1 MALQGTPYVILLIA
15 TAIVSAA
22 SALYVY
28 SRHRIPGNRTMV
40 LTALAGAAWLVGYAL
55 ELASVD
61 IPSKIFWNQIQ
72 YVGIV
77 IVIAT
82 WLVFTFQYTGR
93 EKWLTR
99 RTLILLSIDP
109 ILTLLL
115 VFTNEAHG
123 LIWGPPML
131 DIEGPFLTLVRPHG
145 AGFWIH
151 ATYSYALLLTTA
163 FLLAQML
170 VRSRHLYRRQARL
183 LLFATSLPILG
194 SALMIFGINPL
205 RYLDLAPLSFTAASL
220 MLTWSL
226 FRLRVGD
233 IVPVA
238 RDAVVESMSDGVIV
252 LDEQNR
258 IVDLNGVARLLAGH
272 AASEAIGQSVGQIWP
287 DWLDLI
293 ERHGEENGIGEQ
305 VALGEGRERRVY
317 DLRVSPIVDWV
328 GRITSRVIVLRD
340 VTERREAEEG
350 QRKALAAREK
360 ALAEALQATRAL
372 RESEEKYR
380 FHFENVTD
388 VMYSVGPDFKI
399 LDISPSVERVLG
411 YKPEELIGRP
421 FQDLNVVAADYLEAA
436 ASDTMR
442 VLAGERVDS
451 SLYGFIAKDG
461 TDRIGEVSGAP
472 LIRDGQVVAVISVA
486 RDVTERVRAEE
497 ALKESEERAQ
507 QQSRLAAVGQLA
519 AGIAHD
525 FNNIIATIIV
535 YAQLLSKAAD
545 LSIKDRERLAVI
557 SQQAKRA
564 GNLIEQILDFSR
576 RSMLE
581 RQPLDLL
588 PLLKE
593 LTQLLDRTLP
603 ESIQVALVHEPDEY
617 IVHADPTRLQQV
629 MMNLV
634 INARDAMSKGGELC
648 IRLDQIQVQ
657 PGETPPLPEMEVGE
671 WVQVTVSDTGVGI
684 PPDVLPHIY
693 EPFFTTKAPGQGSG
707 LGLAQVYG
715 IVRQHEGYID
725 VASEVGHGTA
735 FTFYL
740 PALPIPQVE
749 PLMLEVAEPVQ
760 GRGETLLLVEDDLA
774 ALIALRDTLETLNYK
789 VLTACDGQ
797 AAMEV
802 FERHADD
809 IALVVSDLVM
819 PKMGGRELVR
829 ELKKTT
835 PYLKAVA
842 VTGYAL
848 VDDKQELKQD
858 GIQEVVRKPFEVS
871 DLAEII
877 RQVLGAE

>member
-1 MALQGTPYVILLIA
+1 
-15 TAIVSAA
+15 
-22 SALYVY
+22 
-28 SRHRIPGNRTMV
+28 RI
-40 LTALAGAAWLVGYAL
+40 
-55 ELASVD
+55 
-61 IPSKIFWNQIQ
+61 
-72 YVGIV
+72 
-77 IVIAT
+77 
-82 WLVFTFQYTGR
+82 
-93 EKWLTR
+93 
-99 RTLILLSIDP
+99 
-109 ILTLLL
+109 
-115 VFTNEAHG
+115 
-123 LIWGPPML
+123 
-131 DIEGPFLTLVRPHG
+131 
-145 AGFWIH
+145 
-151 ATYSYALLLTTA
+151 
-163 FLLAQML
+163 
-170 VRSRHLYRRQARL
+170 
-183 LLFATSLPILG
+183 
-194 SALMIFGINPL
+194 
-205 RYLDLAPLSFTAASL
+205 
-220 MLTWSL
+220 
-226 FRLRVGD
+226 
-233 IVPVA
+233 
-238 RDAVVESMSDGVIV
+238 
-252 LDEQNR
+252 
-258 IVDLNGVARLLAGH
+258 
-272 AASEAIGQSVGQIWP
+272 
-287 DWLDLI
+287 
-293 ERHGEENGIGEQ
+293 
-305 VALGEGRERRVY
+305 Y
-317 DLRVSPIVDWV
+317 DLRISPIVDWL
-328 GRITSRVIVLRD
+328 GRVTSRVIVLRD

-360 ALAEALQATRAL
+360 ALTRALQATRAL

-380 FHFENVTD
+380 LHFENVTD
-388 VMYSVGPDFKI
+388 VIYSVGPDSKV
-399 LDISPSVERVLG
+399 LNISPSVERVLG
-411 YKPEELIGRP
+411 YKPDELIGRP
-421 FQDLNVVAADYLEAA
+421 FQDLNIVAADYLEAA

-461 TDRIGEVSGAP
+461 TDVIGEVSGAP
-472 LIRDGQVVAVISVA
+472 LIRDGKIVAVVSVA

-497 ALKESEERAQ
+497 ALNESEERER
-507 QQSRLAAVGQLA
+507 QQSKLAAVGQLA
-519 AGIAHD
+519 SGIAHD

-535 YAQLLSKAAD
+535 YAQLLSRATD

-557 SQQAKRA
+557 SQQARRA
-564 GNLIEQILDFSR
+564 GDLIEQILDFSR

-617 IVHADPTRLQQV
+617 IVNADPTRLQQV

-648 IRLDQIQVQ
+648 IRLEQIQVQ
-657 PGETPPLPEMEVGE
+657 PGETPPLPEMGDGE
-671 WVQVTVSDTGVGI
+671 WVQVTVSDTGEGI

-725 VASEVGHGTA
+725 VESEVGHGTV

-774 ALIALRDTLETLNYK
+774 ALSALRDTLETLNYE
-789 VLTACDGQ
+789 VLAACDGR
-797 AAMEV
+797 AAMEI
-802 FERHADD
+802 FEQHPDE

-835 PYLKAVA
+835 PHLKAVA

-848 VDDKQELKQD
+848 VNDKQELKKD
-858 GIQEVVRKPFEVS
+858 GIQEVVQKPFEVS
-871 DLAEII
+871 DLAETI
-877 RQVLGAE
+877 RQVLDAE

>member
-40 LTALAGAAWLVGYAL
+40 LTALAGAVWLVGYAL

-115 VFTNEAHG
+115 VLTNEAHG

-272 AASEAIGQSVGQIWP
+272 AAPEAIGQSVGQIWP

-293 ERHGEENGIGEQ
+293 ERHGEENGTGEE
-305 VALGEGRERRVY
+305 VVLGEGRERRVY
-317 DLRVSPIVDWV
+317 DWRVSPIVDWV

-372 RESEEKYR
+372 R
-380 FHFENVTD
+380 
-388 VMYSVGPDFKI
+388 
-399 LDISPSVERVLG
+399 PSVERVLG

-421 FQDLNVVAADYLEAA
+421 FQDLNVVAVDYLEAA